1 MENPIHDTEQRL
13 ADLEIKLSFHEDLL
27 DQLNLTIYRQQQHI
41 DWLQQEVRRL
51 AQQSEGGPSAPRS
64 LRDELP
70 PHY

>member
-1 MENPIHDTEQRL
+1 MDPTPDTEQRL

-27 DQLNLTIYRQQQHI
+27 DQLNLTIYRQQQLI

-51 AQQSEGGPSAPRS
+51 AQQSEGGPTAPRS

>member
-1 MENPIHDTEQRL
+1 MDPIHDTEQRL

-27 DQLNLTIYRQQQHI
+27 DQLNLTIYRQQQQL

-51 AQQSEGGPSAPRS
+51 AQQSEGGPTAPRS

>member
-27 DQLNLTIYRQQQHI
+27 DQLNLTIYRQQQLI

-51 AQQSEGGPSAPRS
+51 AQQSEGGAAAPRS

>member
-1 MENPIHDTEQRL
+1 MENPIPDTEQRL

-27 DQLNLTIYRQQQHI
+27 DQLNLTIYRQQQQL

-51 AQQSEGGPSAPRS
+51 AQQSEGGPTAPRS

>member
-1 MENPIHDTEQRL
+1 MDPIPDTEQRL

-27 DQLNLTIYRQQQHI
+27 DQLNLTIYRQQQQL

-51 AQQSEGGPSAPRS
+51 AQQSEGGPTAPRS